1 MSGAAIE
8 AQKVS
13 IIRFKKHAGAP
24 NAHSAIV
31 VLRSVVDEAFCY
43 WARIVPNSSASPR
56 VERVGIVR
64 GGHKHHAPDDY
75 RRYLKIAHVA
85 HMKDPLRFQLADI
98 GRCNFRQTAEASS
111 GIISV
116 IGKPIFTGGRGQ
128 MVGLDI

>member
-13 IIRFKKHAGAP
+13 IIRFKEHARAP

-43 WARIVPNSSASPR
+43 WARIVPNGSAGPG
-56 VERVGIVR
+56 VERVRIVR
-64 GGHKHHAPDDY
+64 GSHKHHAPDDH

-85 HMKDPLRFQLADI
+85 HMKHPLCFQLADV
-98 GRCNFRQTAEASS
+98 GRCNFRQTAEAAS
-111 GIISV
+111 G
-116 IGKPIFTGGRGQ
+116 
-128 MVGLDI
+128 D